1 MNNEILHCVEYLN
14 KINAFEIY
22 LFPRNNEIG
31 SWKHFSLV
39 VFLILARNILSLWKN
54 RPFARLYE
62 IKKKKGEVFNWA
74 NDVKKYYKGFV
85 YTRFTL
91 TWELRACLY
100 RIEHVKGDSRGDNYP
115 QTTHKPATDV
125 PRWVY
130 AIRLFIQAENRSWNK
145 LLQYQ
150 AE

>member
-1 MNNEILHCVEYLN
+1 MKYIFSREIMKLAVENTSHL
-14 KINAFEIY
+14 
-22 LFPRNNEIG
+22 LL
-31 SWKHFSLV
+31 HFSAKHSFPV
-39 VFLILARNILSLWKN
+39 KKSTVCQIVRN
-54 RPFARLYE
+54 
-62 IKKKKGEVFNWA
+62 KKKRGEVFNWA

>member
-1 MNNEILHCVEYLN
+1 MKLAIEILLACYH
-14 KINAFEIY
+14 
-22 LFPRNNEIG
+22 
-31 SWKHFSLV
+31 
-39 VFLILARNILSLWKN
+39 ILAQNILVRWKSLS
-54 RPFARLYE
+54 FTRLYE
-62 IKKKKGEVFNWA
+62 IKKKKTKQNKKEVFNWA

-91 TWELRACLY
+91 TWELRVCLY

-115 QTTHKPATDV
+115 QTIHKPTTDI

-130 AIRLFIQAENRSWNK
+130 AIRLFIQAENRWWNK

-150 AE
+150 PE